1 MSEIDEQKLSLI
13 NLLVGL
19 YTKKTYFLITR
30 NRGGVFFSE
39 QDEVADQ
46 FRGILAEAVGSLQ
59 AQAILSEGINSAR
72 SLIHKAMGQVKFDP
86 FSACHTGFCKA
97 LTDPAN
103 LGEIEA
109 LRERMKSAS
118 DRSLADAI
126 SAFAQTIAAQSHPMP
141 DQEQLAELV
150 TATSAPVPQASAPSN
165 AYEPVGRLALDRE
178 ILSTGDRLIDK
189 ATGGRFR
196 SLESVFSKLVE
207 ADRLA
212 ISKPAILPSIQVV
225 PAQGSYPEGRPHQ
238 VKAAEL
244 FADAL
249 RHPTDADKLDFPVT
263 IFEWSGQHP
272 RVPSIDFSHRFD
284 IEHLRL
290 MLWAMERGYNSVLT
304 GPPGCGKTTVTREIA
319 GRLRRPWYRIPMHGD
334 MGKRD
339 MLGGFKQISTQQ
351 GPETRWFD
359 GLLTQAITQP
369 ALIDVDEI
377 DRADPDL
384 QYIAHQLY
392 EGEGITILEDEGR
405 FVPPHPKV
413 ALLATANTKGRAD
426 SLNRYQMINEMSEA
440 TRDRFSVWIDMDYAP
455 PDEEAEILTERG
467 VIKTPSAAA
476 NIIKVANLIRA
487 AYKQGHISTTCSFRQ
502 LEATAD
508 HASFFGDECEAVRR
522 ILWARAPTLAD
533 AKTIYELAHQIY
545 GPSWN
550 PPAPF

>member
-1 MSEIDEQKLSLI
+1 MSEIGEQKSSLI

-19 YTKKTYFLITR
+19 YIKKTYFRITR
-30 NRGGVFFSE
+30 SRGGVFFPS

-46 FRGILAEAVGSLQ
+46 FRGILAEALGPQQ
-59 AQAILSEGINSAR
+59 AQAILSNCIDAAR
-72 SLIHKAMGQVKFDP
+72 TLVHKAMGQVRFDP
-86 FSACHTGFCKA
+86 ASECHTGFCKE

-103 LGEIEA
+103 ADDIEA
-109 LRERMKSAS
+109 LRERMKTAN
-118 DRSLADAI
+118 DRALADAI
-126 SAFAQTIAAQSHPMP
+126 SALAQANATLPHQTPL
-141 DQEQLAELV
+141 QEPVTDLV
-150 TATSAPVPQASAPSN
+150 TTATPPSLSSAPSGG
-165 AYEPVGRLALDRE
+165 YEPVGRLALDRE
-178 ILSTGDRLIDK
+178 ILSSGDRLIEK
-189 ATGGRFR
+189 ATSGKFR

-207 ADRLA
+207 ADRIA
-212 ISKPAILPSIQVV
+212 ISKPAIAPSAQIV
-225 PAQGSYPEGRPHQ
+225 PAHGSYPEGRPHQ
-238 VKAAEL
+238 VKAADL

-249 RHPTDADKLDFPVT
+249 RHPSDADKLDFPVT

-272 RVPSIDFSHRFD
+272 RVPNIDHSHRFD
-284 IEHLRL
+284 IEQLRL
-290 MLWAMERGYNSVLT
+290 ILWAMDRGYNSVLT
-304 GPPGCGKTTVTREIA
+304 GPPGCGKTTVTREVA

-339 MLGGFKQISTQQ
+339 MLGGFKQISTHQ

-369 ALIDVDEI
+369 AVIDVDEI

-440 TRDRFSVWIDMDYAP
+440 TRDRFSVWVDMDYAP

-467 VIKTPSAAA
+467 IIKSPSAAT

-487 AYKQGHISTTCSFRQ
+487 AYKKGEISTTCSFRQ
-502 LEATAD
+502 LEAAAD
-508 HASFFGDECEAVRR
+508 LASFYGDECEAVRR
-522 ILWARAPTLAD
+522 ILYARAPTLAD